1 MLSSLIRQG
10 ISPKEPMLA
19 LLSSQ
24 LDSASKTTN
33 ATLAAFESRRFN
45 NNGTTLEDRA

>member
-24 LDSASKTTN
+24 LDNTSKTAN
-33 ATLAAFESRRFN
+33 ATLATFESRRFN
-45 NNGTTLEDRA
+45 NKVTTPKDRA